1 MSWSRAS
8 ARRSC
13 TPPRAATAWSRCM
26 TDSSG
31 EATTPL
37 PSKSVLDEVIEQRR
51 YFHRYP
57 EVSFSEK
64 ETSSYLIN
72 RLHEMGLDIKPCP
85 TETGAVAVLETGR
98 PGKTVMLRADIDA
111 LPIQEESGVD
121 FPSRIGGRMHACGH
135 DAHMAIMIGVARTL
149 IDRIWDVGGRYLFVF
164 QPAEEIVEG
173 AKAMIARGLLEDH
186 RPDSVIGLHIASFI
200 ESGTVITKPG
210 LLWAGS
216 DAFDV
221 KFAGPG
227 GHGGMMGRRGNVLAA
242 QAFFVERLHMVVEGL
257 EQEGVQCHTT
267 VGNISSDGAWNIV
280 PRGVLVQGS
289 LRTFNAELREQAL
302 DRLRDLL
309 REAQSEFEVQ
319 SNLELVHGTVPL
331 MNAPNV
337 TRTVMEVGQELI
349 GDRASVLGRPL
360 TVSDDFAEF
369 LTRIPGCYFMLGARP
384 EGDTPPA
391 HHSPGFRIDEAAL
404 PVGVKVLAGA
414 ASRLAA
420 E

>member
-1 MSWSRAS
+1 MS
-8 ARRSC
+8 
-13 TPPRAATAWSRCM
+13 
-26 TDSSG
+26 D
-31 EATTPL
+31 EHATTPL
-37 PSKSVLDEVIEQRR
+37 PSKSVLDDVVDLRR
-51 YFHRYP
+51 YFHKHP
-57 EVSFSEK
+57 EVSFDEH
-64 ETSSYLIN
+64 ETSRYLTD
-72 RLHEMGLDIKPCP
+72 RLHELGLDLETCP
-85 TETGAVAVLETGR
+85 TETGAVALLDTGR

-121 FPSRIGGRMHACGH
+121 FQSRIDGHMHACGH

-149 IDRIWDVGGRYLFVF
+149 IDRIWDVNGKYVFVF

-186 RPDSVIGLHIASFI
+186 RPDVVIGLHVVSFM
-200 ESGTVITKPG
+200 ESGTVITRPG
-210 LLWAGS
+210 LMWAGS

-221 KFAGPG
+221 RFSGPG

-242 QAFFVERLHMVVEGL
+242 QAFFVERLHSVVEGL
-257 EQEGVQCHTT
+257 EHEGVQCHTT
-267 VGNISSDGAWNIV
+267 VGNIASDGAWNIV

-289 LRTFNAELREQAL
+289 LRTFNDSLREQAL
-302 DRLRDLL
+302 DRLHDLL
-309 REAQSEFEVQ
+309 HETESEFEVK
-319 SNLELVHGTVPL
+319 SNVDLVHGTVPL
-331 MNAPNV
+331 MNEPNV
-337 TRTVMEVGQELI
+337 TRKVLEVGEELI

-384 EGDTPPA
+384 PGDTPPA